1 MPQQPYVPLGTLR
14 HAASYPLSAD
24 VVEDAVMRKTLE
36 DVGLGHFVDR
46 LDEDAEWGH
55 MLSGG
60 EKQRLAFARVLL
72 QRPGLIVMD
81 EATAALDPLSQ
92 DELMQLVLER
102 LPRTTIVSV
111 AHRVELEAYH
121 TRKLLLEYR
130 PEGARLVGDDPLQR
144 ALGRLARLLSRV
156 WGHERA
162 AKLVNIT
169 EGAR

>member
-1 MPQQPYVPLGTLR
+1 
-14 HAASYPLSAD
+14 
-24 VVEDAVMRKTLE
+24 
-36 DVGLGHFVDR
+36 
-46 LDEDAEWGH
+46 

-121 TRKLLLEYR
+121 TRKLMLEYR
-130 PEGARLVGDDPLQR
+130 PEGARLIGEDPLQR
-144 ALGRLARLLSRV
+144 AFGRLARFLSRF
-156 WGHERA
+156 WSHERA
-162 AKLVNIT
+162 AKVADVATGL
-169 EGAR
+169 R